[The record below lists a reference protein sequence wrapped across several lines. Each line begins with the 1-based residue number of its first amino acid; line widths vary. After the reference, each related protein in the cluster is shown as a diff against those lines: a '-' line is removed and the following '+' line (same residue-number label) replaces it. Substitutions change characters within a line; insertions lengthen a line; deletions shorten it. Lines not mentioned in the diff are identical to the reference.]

1 MRVVTVTNDVTIFE
15 EIRSL
20 ERDPFWIFD
29 HYKGSNDSLEVFSF
43 IQSKH
48 TGLVILDEDF
58 ICEDS
63 GRIIEL
69 LKKMNPDL
77 KIIFL
82 TSDSS
87 LELGRAI
94 SPLGIH
100 FYGIKPLLAGVLRE
114 AITCLPK
121 NNKSQFN
128 LV

>member
-1 MRVVTVTNDVTIFE
+1 MRVVTVTNDATILE
-15 EIRSL
+15 EIRFL
-20 ERDPFWIFD
+20 ERDPLWMFD
-29 HYKGSNDSLEVFSF
+29 YYNGSHDSLEVFSF
-43 IQSKH
+43 IHSKH
-48 TGLVILDEDF
+48 TRLVILDGDF
-58 ICEDS
+58 ICEAS

-69 LKKMNPDL
+69 LKKMNQDL

-87 LELGRAI
+87 LELGRTI

-100 FYGIKPLLAGVLRE
+100 FYGIKPLSPGVLRE
-114 AITCLPK
+114 AITCLLK